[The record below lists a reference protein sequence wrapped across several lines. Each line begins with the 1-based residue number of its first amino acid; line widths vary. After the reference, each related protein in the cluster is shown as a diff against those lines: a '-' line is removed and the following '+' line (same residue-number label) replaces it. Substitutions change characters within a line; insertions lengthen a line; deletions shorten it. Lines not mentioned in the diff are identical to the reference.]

1 MSFLEQGRRRWFG
14 HSKNPLVLVK
24 AGEHGGSITC
34 CMEDFVV
41 VVVVF
46 PIYLK
51 RIVCVANIACD
62 SSNSSWSWSFF
73 FRCPSSADS
82 GIHEYNG
89 HL

>member
-1 MSFLEQGRRRWFG
+1 
-14 HSKNPLVLVK
+14 VK

-34 CMEDFVV
+34 CMEDFVVV

-62 SSNSSWSWSFF
+62 SSNSS
-73 FRCPSSADS
+73 
-82 GIHEYNG
+82 
-89 HL
+89 

>member
-1 MSFLEQGRRRWFG
+1 M
-14 HSKNPLVLVK
+14 K

-34 CMEDFVV
+34 CMEDFVVVV

-62 SSNSSWSWSFF
+62 SSNSS
-73 FRCPSSADS
+73 
-82 GIHEYNG
+82 
-89 HL
+89 